1 MSDGSC
7 MPVVFDKLSEQK
19 FDKYIKYMKSENK
32 NIAGR
37 WFVLEKITDYE
48 YAQIESAI
56 NGILGIRNNISQYI
70 LDSLFQSAES
80 FNKNWK
86 GEAETLFVGKLEL
99 LYNAISDTNTAAY
112 NMAMSMSEQASEIY
126 KKQNEK

>member
-1 MSDGSC
+1 M
-7 MPVVFDKLSEQK
+7 
-19 FDKYIKYMKSENK
+19 
-32 NIAGR
+32 
-37 WFVLEKITDYE
+37 LEKITDYE

-126 KKQNEK
+126 KKQKKKLTKYQFLTSCYDYFLFLHVLSFSYHDKLYNV

>member
-1 MSDGSC
+1 M
-7 MPVVFDKLSEQK
+7 
-19 FDKYIKYMKSENK
+19 
-32 NIAGR
+32 
-37 WFVLEKITDYE
+37 LEKITDYE

-86 GEAETLFVGKLEL
+86 GEAET
-99 LYNAISDTNTAAY
+99 NAISDTNTAAY

-126 KKQNEK
+126 KKQN

>member
-1 MSDGSC
+1 M
-7 MPVVFDKLSEQK
+7 
-19 FDKYIKYMKSENK
+19 
-32 NIAGR
+32 
-37 WFVLEKITDYE
+37 LEKITDYE

-56 NGILGIRNNISQYI
+56 NGILGIRNNIS

>member
-1 MSDGSC
+1 MSDVSC
-7 MPVVFDKLSEQK
+7 MQVVFDKLSEQK

-32 NIAGR
+32 NVAGR

-126 KKQNEK
+126 KKQN

>member
-1 MSDGSC
+1 M
-7 MPVVFDKLSEQK
+7 
-19 FDKYIKYMKSENK
+19 
-32 NIAGR
+32 
-37 WFVLEKITDYE
+37 LEKITDYE

-86 GEAETLFVGKLEL
+86 GEAETLFEVNLSCYTMQL
-99 LYNAISDTNTAAY
+99 VTQIP
-112 NMAMSMSEQASEIY
+112 QHIIW
-126 KKQNEK
+126 Q

>member
-1 MSDGSC
+1 M
-7 MPVVFDKLSEQK
+7 
-19 FDKYIKYMKSENK
+19 
-32 NIAGR
+32 
-37 WFVLEKITDYE
+37 LEKITDYE

-80 FNKNWK
+80 FNK
-86 GEAETLFVGKLEL
+86 ETLFVGKLEL

>member
-1 MSDGSC
+1 M
-7 MPVVFDKLSEQK
+7 
-19 FDKYIKYMKSENK
+19 
-32 NIAGR
+32 
-37 WFVLEKITDYE
+37 LEKITDYE

-86 GEAETLFVGKLEL
+86 GEAETFSYLRRSVLKGMPFPWEEAQGSLTRK
-99 LYNAISDTNTAAY
+99 
-112 NMAMSMSEQASEIY
+112 
-126 KKQNEK
+126 

>member
-1 MSDGSC
+1 M
-7 MPVVFDKLSEQK
+7 
-19 FDKYIKYMKSENK
+19 
-32 NIAGR
+32 
-37 WFVLEKITDYE
+37 LEKITDYE

-126 KKQNEK
+126 KNKMRNNLMEKES

>member
-1 MSDGSC
+1 M
-7 MPVVFDKLSEQK
+7 
-19 FDKYIKYMKSENK
+19 
-32 NIAGR
+32 
-37 WFVLEKITDYE
+37 LEKITDYE

-80 FNKNWK
+80 F
-86 GEAETLFVGKLEL
+86 VGKLEL

>member
-1 MSDGSC
+1 M
-7 MPVVFDKLSEQK
+7 
-19 FDKYIKYMKSENK
+19 
-32 NIAGR
+32 
-37 WFVLEKITDYE
+37 LEKITDYE

-70 LDSLFQSAES
+70 
-80 FNKNWK
+80 
-86 GEAETLFVGKLEL
+86 LEL